1 MQSARRSLYQ
11 YPYTYPA
18 FATLQQKSTVYTK
31 KDTDVRNVKNVDF
44 STKVGGARRRLGA
57 QGSVL
62 FLPKLAQNTGVLGAF
77 IAHFPDSQ
85 ELWAVQNNSA
95 GSPTAAILQYWT
107 GSAWSAIKSDIQ
119 ETTEVNLTDDNDEVW
134 VSVYDPAA
142 DTIYPSFTVN
152 EAHSVST
159 TRQLF
164 DGPDARFFMEFG
176 GDMWAFD
183 CLIDGTRY
191 RNRAYQSSGP
201 TGSITFSRAPQTDV
215 PADFDLVNQV
225 PVMTSNTAPTG
236 VAAASNE
243 ASASFAAWKAFDG
256 INTGTDEWSTSG
268 AASGTLSY
276 DLGSGNAKVI
286 TYYAIMGVAQGE
298 TGVGL
303 GPKTW
308 TFEGSN
314 NGSSWTVLDTETA
327 VPNWAQGEE
336 RTYSTTNT
344 TSYRY
349 YRLNITLNQG
359 HVNLTVA
366 DFQLLN
372 STSNVNLLQL
382 QVDSARYLKPGQ
394 VIDVYAAGTD
404 TLEYT
409 ITINSVDKANDVFTF
424 LPYMQGFTTSGVN
437 TTTDVITV
445 SDASQ
450 LTTGTPIK
458 FLTSGTLPA
467 GLALSTTY
475 YAINVSGTTFK
486 VAISTLNATLGITV
500 NITSTGSGNHQVN
513 LSYIINNQ
521 DELWAHG
528 RKGMLTRFWN
538 TDYRTPETSD
548 WIKLLPT
555 TDALDQINA
564 VGQLSGR
571 MYMFTKHS
579 MQKFD
584 GQTLLPLRQDVGCI
598 AMQSIGYYDSYM
610 VWLDAKGRIWVR
622 NEEAGTMDVISNPI
636 CDVMAMVPQSQLSQA
651 TSVTVGEIYKL
662 YLGQVNGKSLRVVYN
677 FLTNQWTAEWFAP
690 QMLQQFEYTYDNEIH
705 PHFFDELGQL
715 WVDEEG
721 NDDNGVTIPFE
732 MELGNDIFG
741 FDLAKEYYGITV
753 YADNAAATKVMLQID
768 SGQWKDIGQLTQA
781 VTALAF
787 PKATK
792 GTAINIKFVDS
803 SSKKPV
809 EIDRATLWWNLAED
823 SFHATGG

>member
-44 STKVGGARRRLGA
+44 ATKVGGARRRLGA

-77 IAHFPDSQ
+77 VAHFPDSQ
-85 ELWAVQNNSA
+85 ELWAVQNNLA
-95 GSPTAAILQYWT
+95 VSPTAAILQYWT
-107 GSAWSAIKSDIQ
+107 GSAWTAIKSDIQ
-119 ETTEVNLTDDNDEVW
+119 KTTEVNLTDDNDEVW
-134 VSVYDPAA
+134 VSVYDAAA

-152 EAHSVST
+152 ETHNVST

-164 DGPDARFFMEFG
+164 DAPDARFFMEFG

-183 CLIDGTRY
+183 CLVDGTRY

-201 TGSITFSRAPQTDV
+201 TGAITFSRAPQTDV
-215 PADFDLVNQV
+215 SIDFDLVNQV
-225 PVMTSNTAPTG
+225 PTMTSATTPVG
-236 VAAASNE
+236 VVAASTTFSGFPAYQVFDTVLLRAHSW
-243 ASASFAAWKAFDG
+243 FATTTA
-256 INTGTDEWSTSG
+256 GTV
-268 AASGTLSY
+268 SY
-276 DLGSGNAKVI
+276 DFGSGNAKVI
-286 TYYAIMGVAQGE
+286 TAYTITA
-298 TGVGL
+298 L
-303 GPKTW
+303 GSDGSGDATNAPKTW

-314 NGSSWTVLDTETA
+314 DNSTWTVLDTETT
-327 VPNWAQGEE
+327 VPVWVVSEA

-349 YRLNITLNQG
+349 YRVNITAIQTGANATINEL
-359 HVNLTVA
+359 A
-366 DFQLLN
+366 FQN
-372 STSNVNLLQL
+372 SSKNSDLLQL

-394 VIDVYAAGTD
+394 VLDVYAAGTD

-409 ITINSVDKANDVFTF
+409 ITINDVDKANDVFTF
-424 LPYMQGFTTSGVN
+424 LPYTQGFTTSGVN

-445 SDASQ
+445 LDASQ
-450 LTTGTPIK
+450 FTTGTPIK

-467 GLALSTTY
+467 GLALNTTY

-486 VAISTLNATLGITV
+486 VAISTLNATLGLAVDIT
-500 NITSTGSGNHQVN
+500 TTGSGNHQVN

-528 RKGMLTRFWN
+528 RKNMLTRFWN

-564 VGQLSGR
+564 VGQLSNR
-571 MYMFTKHS
+571 MFMFTKHS
-579 MQKFD
+579 MQRFD

-610 VWLDAKGRIWVR
+610 VWLDAKGRIWAR

-636 CDVMAMVPQSQLSQA
+636 CDVMAMVPQSQLPQA
-651 TSVTVGEIYKL
+651 TSVTVGETYKL
-662 YLGQVNGKSLRVVYN
+662 YLGQVDGKSLRVVYN

-705 PHFFDELGQL
+705 PHFFDEVGQL

-721 NDDNGVTIPFE
+721 NDDNGVVIPFE

-741 FDLAKEYYGITV
+741 FDLKKAYYGITV
-753 YADNAAATKVMLQID
+753 YADNAAATKVMMQLD
-768 SGQWKDIGQLTQA
+768 SGQWKDVGQLTSA
-781 VTALAF
+781 VTGLAF
-787 PKATK
+787 PKATQ